1 MLPVNTDDMIL
12 YIGNPK
18 DVTRKLLELINEF
31 GKVTGYK
38 INTQQSVAFLQQWSI
53 RKRNK
58 ETIPFILT
66 AKGRKY
72 LGINLTKEV
81 KLYALEAIRCWWKK
95 LKLIQTNEK
104 ICPVL
109 GLKESI
115 LLKWPYYS
123 RQPKDSVQPLRKY

>member
-1 MLPVNTDDMIL
+1 MLPVNIDDMIFCK
-12 YIGNPK
+12 GNPK

-31 GKVTGYK
+31 GKVTGHK
-38 INTQQSVAFLQQWSI
+38 INTQQSVAFLQQWRI

-58 ETIPFILT
+58 ETIAFIIT
-66 AKGRKY
+66 TKWRKY

-81 KLYALEAIRCWWKK
+81 KLYALEAIRCWLKK

-104 ICPVL
+104 IYPVL

-115 LLKWPYYS
+115 LLKWLYYS
-123 RQPKDSVQPLRKY
+123 RQSTGSVQSLWKY